1 MDIEIRR
8 NRDISFDVTC
18 ENPDALKELFEMT
31 EEQKRQ
37 QERYEANRKRF
48 EAELWDYFRDYKVRD
63 LDGNRIT
70 KRSHEIG
77 YDFGEPDSNGMMEV
91 KTVWVRPKKSEYEI

>member
-8 NRDISFDVTC
+8 NRDISFEVTC

-31 EEQKRQ
+31 EEQKRL
-37 QERYEANRKRF
+37 QEKCEANRKGF
-48 EAELWDYFRDYKVRD
+48 EAELWDYFRDHKVRD

-70 KRSHEIG
+70 KRNHEIG
-77 YDFGEPDSNGMMEV
+77 YDFGKPDLNGMMKT
-91 KTVWVRPKKSEYEI
+91 KTVWVRPKKSEFEK